1 MGTISYWFYDAF
13 SGMKKNMKNVL
24 ISTGTMIAVML
35 IVAVAFIV
43 VQNAEFIIKKKQDSV
58 SKIVAYLDYNVTSEQ
73 VNEIK
78 RAVSKISG
86 ATDVVYTSQEEALE
100 KAKNSDLAEIFDD
113 ISEEDLAKMLP
124 GNITVTFDSV
134 SAEERIVAELKT
146 LDGVGKDKKDIVVA
160 DSAVDAI
167 KKANTIRIIGY
178 TLLVLVIEL
187 SVFLIMNSTKLMLYA
202 KRKEISIMK
211 YVGATD
217 GFIKVPFII
226 QAIFTALVAAVV
238 TMVIVSMLYDFVVS
252 KMTSYTLL
260 SGSQIMFK
268 LTLIL
273 LAVGVVIGITGS
285 SVSMNKYLDV

>member
-86 ATDVVYTSQEEALE
+86 ATDVVYTSQ
-100 KAKNSDLAEIFDD
+100 
-113 ISEEDLAKMLP
+113 EEDLAKMLP